1 MTISLF
7 DYWGGLGCPSLAGIS
22 NSYEGVR
29 NLRNRHE
36 SGPQRTKVPTDP
48 RDDDG
53 HRSGR
58 LRLGLVDPGPTT
70 ASSDCQGQ
78 EIRSTGTDGSRS
90 AGRGAKAVE
99 DCVADSATAA

>member
-36 SGPQRTKVPTDP
+36 SGPQRTKSQWIHGMMMDTEAVVCDWAWWILDLPLPPAIAGD
-48 RDDDG
+48 R
-53 HRSGR
+53 RSGAQEQMV
-58 LRLGLVDPGPTT
+58 LGQPGGEPKPWR
-70 ASSDCQGQ
+70 
-78 EIRSTGTDGSRS
+78 I
-90 AGRGAKAVE
+90 V
-99 DCVADSATAA
+99 